1 MTDTRVAV
9 VAHTGKTL
17 GGGLDE
23 LRKLLF
29 DAGHEDPLW
38 FEVDKSRKAPKRARR
53 ALADGATKVLV
64 WGGDGMVQRCADA
77 LAGSGVPVGI
87 LPAGTANLLAS
98 NLGLPADL
106 EGAVRVALGER
117 TRTIDLGKIGGEHF
131 AVMAGLG
138 FDADLIADSDKGA
151 KARLGR
157 LAYFRAGAKAMRGEP
172 TGIRV
177 TVDGTEW
184 FRGRASCV
192 LVGNVGR
199 ITGGIPAFDDAKPD
213 DGLLEVGVA
222 TAAGPVQWVRTLGRI
237 AVSRSDRSPFVEV
250 ARGRKVDVRL
260 ATPLLYEL
268 DGGEREPVSRLRVKV
283 VPGALTV
290 CVPT

>member
-9 VAHTGKTL
+9 VAHSGKTL

-38 FEVDKSRKAPKRARR
+38 FEVDKSRKAPKRVRR
-53 ALADGATKVLV
+53 ALEAGAGRVLV
-64 WGGDGMVQRCADA
+64 WGGDGMVQRCAGA
-77 LAGSGVPVGI
+77 LAGSGAPLGI
-87 LPAGTANLLAS
+87 VPAGTANLLAS
-98 NLGLPADL
+98 NLGLPTDL
-106 EGAVRVALGER
+106 AGSVRVALGDG
-117 TRTIDLGKIGGEHF
+117 TRTIDLGEIDGEHF

-157 LAYFRAGAKAMRGEP
+157 LAYFRAGAKAMRGTP

-177 TVDGTEW
+177 KVDGTEW
-184 FRGRASCV
+184 FRGRAGCV

-199 ITGGIPAFDDAKPD
+199 ITGGIPAFDDAEPD

-222 TAAGPVQWVRTLGRI
+222 TAAGPVQWARTLGRM
-237 AVSRSDRSPFVEV
+237 AVSRSERSPFVKIT
-250 ARGRKVDVRL
+250 RGRKIDVRL

-268 DGGEREPVSRLRVKV
+268 DGGEREPVTRLKVKV

-290 CVPT
+290 CAPT

>member
-1 MTDTRVAV
+1 MRVAV
-9 VAHTGKTL
+9 VAHNGKTF

-29 DAGHEDPLW
+29 DGGITEPLW
-38 FEVDKSRKAPKRARR
+38 FEVNKSRKAPKKVRR
-53 ALADGATKVLV
+53 ALKEGAERVLV
-64 WGGDGMVQRCADA
+64 WGGDGMVQRCSGE

-87 LPAGTANLLAS
+87 LPAGTANLLAA
-98 NLGLPADL
+98 NLELPTDL
-106 EGAVRVALGER
+106 EGAVRVALGDA
-117 TRTIDLGKIGGEHF
+117 TRTIDLGRIDGEHF

-157 LAYFRAGAKAMRGEP
+157 LAYFRAGARAMRGEA

-177 TVDGTEW
+177 KVDGTEW
-184 FRGRASCV
+184 FRGRGSCV
-192 LVGNVGR
+192 LIGNVGR
-199 ITGGIPAFDDAKPD
+199 ITGGIPAFDDARPD
-213 DGLLEVGVA
+213 SGRLEVGVA
-222 TAAGPVQWVRTLGRI
+222 TAEGPVQWARTLGRI
-237 AVSRSDRSPFVEV
+237 AVTRSERSPFVQV
-250 ARGRKVDVRL
+250 TRGRKIEVRL

-268 DGGEREPVSRLRVKV
+268 DGGEREPVTRLKAKV

-290 CVPT
+290 CVPA